1 MTTPTTGLAKSI
13 ISGEWVVLA
22 RPKLHLSSL
31 KNVNVITGMP
41 SSTSVSWVHTIRL
54 TCLSLK
60 IFWIDATDS
69 VTIKQSYLR
78 IAQKLLPADQQGPEV
93 AVQKIL
99 GLLETT
105 DKWLLV
111 FDNAPDTGLAH
122 YMPDGNRGN
131 IIYTSRQKK
140 LERRILPGCR
150 INVNEMEIGDATT
163 LLLRSARMA
172 TDNVE
177 TRPIARQLAKELGS
191 LPLALDQAGACKS
204 KVLSAIQDRVWI
216 ERDSSPSRPSHQTV
230 DADYKPHR
238 YPHDQLS
245 HCHLLGEV

>member
-1 MTTPTTGLAKSI
+1 MVTPTTGLAKSI
-13 ISGEWVVLA
+13 TSGEWVVLA
-22 RPKLHLSSL
+22 RPKLHSSSL
-31 KNVNVITGMP
+31 KKVNVIAGMP
-41 SSTSVSWVHTIRL
+41 SFTSVSWVHTIRL
-54 TCLSLK
+54 TSLSLK

-78 IAQKLLPADQQGPEV
+78 IAQKLLPADQQGPE

-99 GLLETT
+99 ELLETT

-111 FDNAPDTGLAH
+111 FDNVPDTGLAH

-140 LERRILPGCR
+140 LERRIHPDFR

-172 TDNVE
+172 TDHVE
-177 TRPIARQLAKELGS
+177 TRHVARQLAKELGC

-204 KVLSAIQDRVWI
+204 KILSAIQNR
-216 ERDSSPSRPSHQTV
+216 
-230 DADYKPHR
+230 A
-238 YPHDQLS
+238 
-245 HCHLLGEV
+245 